1 MGKMTEPVSAQD
13 YTLEYLRAYFEL
25 LGDEDEGMAH
35 WLVLMDL
42 SNDHLMSLCLLRGD
56 VAFRQLE
63 SFPEAYHWY
72 ARACQYAS
80 CHSSQAL
87 DEAIQ
92 CIYHHLERMQ
102 QRAQRREAKEFCTAL
117 LDVWADS
124 ELREQKP
131 KFVDD
136 LQRLATENAL

>member
-1 MGKMTEPVSAQD
+1 MTEPVSAQD

-72 ARACQYAS
+72 AD
-80 CHSSQAL
+80 L
-87 DEAIQ
+87 PPKKWT
-92 CIYHHLERMQ
+92 
-102 QRAQRREAKEFCTAL
+102 QR
-117 LDVWADS
+117 
-124 ELREQKP
+124 
-131 KFVDD
+131 
-136 LQRLATENAL
+136 